1 MLPKFKEDTGVE
13 VKVESFPTEEY
24 ATKIQ
29 TLMAGGTVGDVMWG
43 ISAHHAEVRQEQA
56 DPAA

>member
-1 MLPKFKEDTGVE
+1 MLPKFTDDTGVE

-24 ATKIQ
+24 TTKIQ

-43 ISAHHAEVRQEQA
+43 ISRSTPQVRQEQA
-56 DPAA
+56 DHAA